1 MVKMMTRERTSLPGR
16 KENLSREGEGNR
28 VDIAGLRFRLEEA
41 ENRCY
46 RLTDKAEALRFDL
59 KAKGEVE
66 AEIRR
71 AMEADA

>member
-1 MVKMMTRERTSLPGR
+1 MTTRERTALPR
-16 KENLSREGEGNR
+16 RRENLWREGEGNR
-28 VDIAGLRFRLEEA
+28 VDIVGLRFRLEEA

-46 RLTDKAEALRFDL
+46 RLTDKAEAMRFDL